1 MSLENLV
8 KIKQLQHHTTN
19 AQEIGRLLSSAE
31 GSLADADNESL
42 SDASRFDLAYKAIMQ
57 CAVVGLLANG
67 YRPSTTT
74 PGHHQTMI
82 QSLGLTLGVE
92 NQAWV
97 VLDALRKKRNQS
109 DYSGDPIEP
118 SALQSCLQHAHSL
131 LAKALGWLEAHRPD
145 LAPSGPP
152 PATSS

>member
-19 AQEIGRLLSSAE
+19 PQEVDRLIAAARA
-31 GSLADADNESL
+31 SLGDADNASL

-57 CAVVGLLANG
+57 CAMVGLLANG

-92 NQAWV
+92 NQVWV
-97 VLDALRKKRNQS
+97 VLDTLRKKRNQS
-109 DYSGDPIEP
+109 DYSGDLIEP
-118 SALQSCLQHAHSL
+118 SALQACLQHAHSL
-131 LAKALGWLEAHRPD
+131 LARTLAWLAAHRPD
-145 LAPSGPP
+145 LAPK
-152 PATSS
+152 